1 MLPLPPLPK
10 SELEIARIVW
20 ELGEATVREVVDA
33 LPEERDLDFF
43 TVQTYLRR
51 LHEKGFLKVRK
62 QGRANVYLPKV
73 RKTRVIQQMV
83 DDFVQGVFGGDAI
96 PLLQYLVKDRN
107 LSLEQID
114 ELQKTLDRFKEQ
126 KP

>member
-1 MLPLPPLPK
+1 MPHLPPLPK

-96 PLLQYLVKDRN
+96 PLLQHLVKDRN
-107 LSLEQID
+107 LSIEQID
-114 ELQKTLDRFKEQ
+114 ELQKTLDSFKEQ
-126 KP
+126 RP